1 MKETLPVKL
10 KTVRRGSAFYFE
22 KPQYRHYQD
31 LWCRLYY
38 VRRYKVY
45 KIVTIEGHPDTKF
58 IDGNTLVYRY

>member
-10 KTVRRGSAFYFE
+10 KTLRRGSAFYFE
-22 KPQYRHYQD
+22 KPPHKHYQD
-31 LWCRLYY
+31 IWRRLYY

-45 KIVTIEGHPDTKF
+45 KVVTIEGDEDTKF